1 VAGAGGREGAVV
13 TDPDGA
19 SAPRAGSALARLTA
33 KPRRF
38 GFDAAVR
45 LLMHAKGIA
54 EPADAVRFRAPLGSA
69 YAGTEVHAVTTRAGN
84 APILTTPVM
93 GLTGPTGVMPRHYS
107 DILHIST
114 RNRSP
119 ALRDFLELV
128 AQRFVGHFA
137 RAGMKYRPHRV
148 VEAARLAQD
157 RAGGDR
163 PGPDSAD
170 AIDPVARILLAF
182 IGYGTPHLLNRVAA
196 GSDALLHYAG
206 ILSMRP
212 RSAERL
218 QVMLS
223 DWLGR
228 KVEIVQLVGDWLSL
242 PPDQRTRMPLGRR
255 GGVFNQL
262 GVDAA
267 IGVRAWDIQARVL
280 LRIGPLDQA
289 GFAALLPDRPLL
301 RQLVSLT
308 RAFLGFETGFA
319 VNLVLAAPE
328 IPVLRLGGGS
338 PPARLGW
345 NTWAPKAKRDHDAA
359 EAIFTAELV
368 ESDQAGQGVAPVTTR
383 TGAMP

>member
-1 VAGAGGREGAVV
+1 
-13 TDPDGA
+13 
-19 SAPRAGSALARLTA
+19 
-33 KPRRF
+33 
-38 GFDAAVR
+38 
-45 LLMHAKGIA
+45 
-54 EPADAVRFRAPLGSA
+54 
-69 YAGTEVHAVTTRAGN
+69 
-84 APILTTPVM
+84 
-93 GLTGPTGVMPRHYS
+93 
-107 DILHIST
+107 
-114 RNRSP
+114 
-119 ALRDFLELV
+119 
-128 AQRFVGHFA
+128 
-137 RAGMKYRPHRV
+137 
-148 VEAARLAQD
+148 
-157 RAGGDR
+157 
-163 PGPDSAD
+163 
-170 AIDPVARILLAF
+170 
-182 IGYGTPHLLNRVAA
+182 LNRVAA